1 MKKIILLFILAFAAF
16 PGETLE
22 LKPAPI
28 TVTLTFDS
36 ADLAIVM
43 PELCDWASLPRS
55 NANAKQAII
64 IFIKQVHADAQIKA
78 AQRTVQTT
86 IDAAGTSANTLIIN

>member
-1 MKKIILLFILAFAAF
+1 MKKLIIVFVLVLITFS
-16 PGETLE
+16 GETLE
-22 LKPAPI
+22 LNPAPI
-28 TVTLTFDS
+28 TVSLVFDS